1 MPNLNIPVD
10 DQEDHDGISKQPV
23 KRASELDIGDLGR
36 SLTLADDMG
45 DADAEAEGDD
55 GEHGPLLEDGGESEE
70 EAEEE
75 RLAPRKRQKTVSP
88 VTQRKTRLRGYYN
101 QGRYFEMPT
110 SSVVMN
116 LACSRSGTR
125 VPVSVVWFSAVA
137 AFYQF
142 SEGTVNEDNYNIS
155 CDRLK
160 VNYIFPLL
168 YLTSPYRLCSYH
180 RRSAPTCCSTSPPL
194 PLSWRRARLSL
205 QSPSTG
211 RWSRALSTASLYT
224 GNNPVLRFFFVHLT
238 HNFSCE

>member
-1 MPNLNIPVD
+1 MPNLSLPVD
-10 DQEDHDGISKQPV
+10 DHEDHDEISKQPV

-45 DADAEAEGDD
+45 EAEAEGDD
-55 GEHGPLLEDGGESEE
+55 GELGPLLEGEDGGESE

-88 VTQRKTRLRGYYN
+88 VTQRKTQLRGYYN
-101 QGRYFEMPT
+101 QGRYYEMPT

-116 LACSRSGTR
+116 LASSRSGTR
-125 VPVSVVWFSAVA
+125 VPVSMVWFSAVA
-137 AFYQF
+137 AFYQY
-142 SEGTVNEDNYNIS
+142 SEGIVNEDNYNIS
-155 CDRLK
+155 CDRLE
-160 VNYIFPLL
+160 VDYIFPSL
-168 YLTSPYRLCSYH
+168 YLTCPYRLCSYH
-180 RRSAPTCCSTSPPL
+180 RRSAPTCCWTSPPL

-205 QSPSTG
+205 QGPSTE